1 MIAGCDGKST
11 PEALPLM
18 FKAFV
23 AVTRANDAD
32 NL

>member
-1 MIAGCDGKST
+1 MIAGWDGKST
-11 PEALPLM
+11 PEVLPLM

-23 AVTRANDAD
+23 AVMRANDVD